1 MSDDQA
7 SKSMAK
13 ANILGR
19 VYLYNLKRS
28 LWNKSVFY
36 FLGCFVCLRD
46 KNTRCSQITKIP
58 LS

>member
-19 VYLYNLKRS
+19 VYLRNLKKS
-28 LWNKSVFY
+28 LWNKSVY
-36 FLGCFVCLRD
+36 IFLVVLFVWV
-46 KNTRCSQITKIP
+46 IKIQGV
-58 LS
+58 LK